1 MPRHRLLLNLKTAIP
16 RRDLVI
22 KGGDQFITQ
31 KEFKRVK
38 RSVYL
43 SFNIAIDQIAW
54 NLEPLSKDVQH
65 SIAPDETNEHNA
77 PLGYVLKRWEL
88 LGRGKQVREIFE
100 SGDGL

>member
-1 MPRHRLLLNLKTAIP
+1 MPGHRSPLNLKAVIP

-38 RSVYL
+38 RGAYL
-43 SFNIAIDQIAW
+43 SFNIAIDQIALH
-54 NLEPLSKDVQH
+54 LEPLSKDTQL

-77 PLGYVLKRWEL
+77 PLGRV
-88 LGRGKQVREIFE
+88 F
-100 SGDGL
+100 

>member
-1 MPRHRLLLNLKTAIP
+1 MNLKTVIP

-38 RSVYL
+38 RGVYL
-43 SFNIAIDQIAW
+43 SLNVAIDQIVW
-54 NLEPLSKDVQH
+54 DLELLSKDVRL